1 MTRFTPVRTRTELDA
16 AFDAS
21 SRAPVIV
28 FKHSESCGVSL
39 MARGLLEDGDVPA
52 DVYEIVVQR
61 SRELSN
67 DVAAL
72 TGVRHE
78 SPQVLVLVNRRATW
92 HSSHAGVTSDRI
104 TRAWHEAAGKMTGTA
119 TATVPKNGTVP

>member
-1 MTRFTPVRTRTELDA
+1 MTRFTLVRTRAELDA

-28 FKHSESCGVSL
+28 FKHSETCGVSL
-39 MARGLLEDGDVPA
+39 MARGLLDEGNVPA
-52 DVYEIVVQR
+52 PVHEIVVQR

-67 DVAAL
+67 QVATV

-92 HSSHAGVTSDRI
+92 HSSHAGVTPDRI
-104 TRAWHEAAGKMTGTA
+104 TKAWHEAAKA
-119 TATVPKNGTVP
+119 LAPAAP